1 MHAISL
7 LQTWLEHNG
16 VIGHQAR
23 VGALM
28 RVVESLL
35 SGGRLSLTQLGRYRA
50 GTAYVKHH
58 IKAVDRLLGNRHLH
72 AEREGIYRVLSARV
86 LAGVARPVIV
96 VDWADTA
103 RDRDWLTL
111 RASVPV
117 DGRAITLYEEAHPL
131 RHYNKQR
138 THRGFLEAL
147 HRVLPASCRPV
158 IVTDAGFR
166 GPWFAQVESYGWD
179 WVGRIRNQVSYLN
192 PATGRW
198 RDIHSLYSQ
207 ATIRVRHLGCVIMS
221 KQRRYACRLYL
232 VRAYRRGPGRP
243 RKRKNRGTNLDLYRK
258 QHRTPWL
265 LATSLPHRRGAG
277 KAVKAIYAKRMGI
290 EEAFRD
296 VKNHRWGFALRY
308 ARSHSAHRVEIL
320 LLIATLAASVQ
331 WVMGLVAKAKRWE
344 RHFQA
349 NTERKR
355 RVLSTVFIG
364 NELMRSPRF
373 KPKRIEIVNALRCL
387 RGLVE
392 RDASYA

>member
-7 LQTWLEHNG
+7 LQTWLERNG

-23 VGALM
+23 VVALM

-35 SGGRLSLTQLGRYRA
+35 SGGKLSLTQLGRYRA

-58 IKAVDRLLGNRHLH
+58 IKAVDRLLGNHHLH
-72 AEREGIYRVLSARV
+72 AEREGIYRALSARV
-86 LAGVARPVIV
+86 LAGIARPVIV

-117 DGRAITLYEEAHPL
+117 DGRAITLYEEVHPL

-138 THRGFLEAL
+138 THRRFLDTL
-147 HRVLPASCRPV
+147 NRVLPTPCRPV

-166 GPWFAQVESYGWD
+166 GPWFIQVESYGWD
-179 WVGRIRNQVSYLN
+179 WVGRIRNRVNYLN

-198 RDIHSLYSQ
+198 RDIQSLYSQ
-207 ATIRVRHLGCVIMS
+207 ATTRVRHLGRVIMS

-232 VRAYRRGPGRP
+232 VRAYQRGPGRP

-296 VKNHRWGFALRY
+296 VKNLRWGFALRY
-308 ARSHSAHRVEIL
+308 ARSQSAHRVEIL
-320 LLIATLAASVQ
+320 LLIATLAACVQ
-331 WVMGLVAKAKRWE
+331 WVMGLVARAKRWE

-355 RVLSTVFIG
+355 RALSTVFIG
-364 NELMRSPRF
+364 NELMRSSRF
-373 KPKRIEIVNALRCL
+373 KPKRIEIISALRCL
-387 RGLVE
+387 CGLVE

>member
-7 LQTWLEHNG
+7 LQTWLERNG

-23 VGALM
+23 VVALM

-35 SGGRLSLTQLGRYRA
+35 SGGKLSLTQLGRYRA

-58 IKAVDRLLGNRHLH
+58 IKAVDRLLGNHHLH
-72 AEREGIYRVLSARV
+72 AEREGIYRALSARV
-86 LAGVARPVIV
+86 LAGIARPVIV

-117 DGRAITLYEEAHPL
+117 DGRAITLYEEVHPL

-138 THRGFLEAL
+138 THRRFLDTL
-147 HRVLPASCRPV
+147 NRVLPTPCRPV

-166 GPWFAQVESYGWD
+166 GPWFIQVESYGWD
-179 WVGRIRNQVSYLN
+179 WVGRIRNRVSYLN

-198 RDIHSLYSQ
+198 RDIQSLYSQ
-207 ATIRVRHLGCVIMS
+207 ATTRVRHLGRVIMS

-232 VRAYRRGPGRP
+232 VRAYQRGPGRP

-296 VKNHRWGFALRY
+296 VKNLRWGFALRY
-308 ARSHSAHRVEIL
+308 ARSQSAHRVEIL
-320 LLIATLAASVQ
+320 LLIATLAACVQ
-331 WVMGLVAKAKRWE
+331 WVMGLVARAKRWE

-355 RVLSTVFIG
+355 RALSTVFIG
-364 NELMRSPRF
+364 NELMRSSRF
-373 KPKRIEIVNALRCL
+373 KPKRIEIISALRCL
-387 RGLVE
+387 CGLVE

>member
-7 LQTWLEHNG
+7 LQTWLERNG

-23 VGALM
+23 VVALM

-35 SGGRLSLTQLGRYRA
+35 SGGKLSLTQLGRYRA
-50 GTAYVKHH
+50 GPAYVKHH
-58 IKAVDRLLGNRHLH
+58 IKAVDRLLGNHHLH
-72 AEREGIYRVLSARV
+72 AEREGIYRALSARV
-86 LAGVARPVIV
+86 LAGIARPVIV

-117 DGRAITLYEEAHPL
+117 DGRAITLYEEVHPL

-138 THRGFLEAL
+138 THRRFLDTL
-147 HRVLPASCRPV
+147 NRVLPTPCRPV

-166 GPWFAQVESYGWD
+166 GPWFIQVESYGWD
-179 WVGRIRNQVSYLN
+179 WVGRIRNRVNYLN
-192 PATGRW
+192 LATGRW
-198 RDIHSLYSQ
+198 RDIQSLYSQ
-207 ATIRVRHLGCVIMS
+207 ATTRVRHLGRVIMS

-232 VRAYRRGPGRP
+232 VRAYQRGPGRP

-296 VKNHRWGFALRY
+296 VKNLRWGFALRY
-308 ARSHSAHRVEIL
+308 ARSQSAHRVEIL
-320 LLIATLAASVQ
+320 LLIATLAACVQ
-331 WVMGLVAKAKRWE
+331 WVMGLVARAKRWE

-355 RVLSTVFIG
+355 RALSTVFIG
-364 NELMRSPRF
+364 NELMRSSRF
-373 KPKRIEIVNALRCL
+373 KPKRIEIISALRCL
-387 RGLVE
+387 CGLVE

>member
-7 LQTWLEHNG
+7 LQTWLERNG

-23 VGALM
+23 VVALM

-35 SGGRLSLTQLGRYRA
+35 SGGKLSLTQLGRYRA

-58 IKAVDRLLGNRHLH
+58 IKAVDRLLGNHHLH
-72 AEREGIYRVLSARV
+72 AEREGIYRALSARV
-86 LAGVARPVIV
+86 LAGIARPVIV

-117 DGRAITLYEEAHPL
+117 DGRAITLYEEVHPL

-138 THRGFLEAL
+138 THRRFLDTL
-147 HRVLPASCRPV
+147 NRVLPTPCRPV

-166 GPWFAQVESYGWD
+166 GPWFIQVESYGWD
-179 WVGRIRNQVSYLN
+179 WVGRIRNRVNYLN
-192 PATGRW
+192 LATGRW
-198 RDIHSLYSQ
+198 RDIQSLYSQ
-207 ATIRVRHLGCVIMS
+207 ATTRVRHLGRVIMS

-232 VRAYRRGPGRP
+232 VRAYQRGPGRP
-243 RKRKNRGTNLDLYRK
+243 CKRKNRGTNLDLYRK

-296 VKNHRWGFALRY
+296 VKNLRWGFALRY
-308 ARSHSAHRVEIL
+308 ARSQSAHRVEIL
-320 LLIATLAASVQ
+320 LLIATLAACVQ
-331 WVMGLVAKAKRWE
+331 WVMGLVARAKRWE

-355 RVLSTVFIG
+355 RALSTVFIG
-364 NELMRSPRF
+364 NELMRSSRF
-373 KPKRIEIVNALRCL
+373 KPKRIEIISALRCL
-387 RGLVE
+387 CGLVE

>member
-1 MHAISL
+1 
-7 LQTWLEHNG
+7 
-16 VIGHQAR
+16 
-23 VGALM
+23 
-28 RVVESLL
+28 
-35 SGGRLSLTQLGRYRA
+35 LTQLGRYRA

-58 IKAVDRLLGNRHLH
+58 IKAVDRLLGNHHLH
-72 AEREGIYRVLSARV
+72 AEREGIYRALSARV
-86 LAGVARPVIV
+86 LAGIARPVIV

-117 DGRAITLYEEAHPL
+117 DGRAITLYEEVHPL

-138 THRGFLEAL
+138 THRRFLDTL
-147 HRVLPASCRPV
+147 NRVLPTPCRPV

-166 GPWFAQVESYGWD
+166 GPWFIQVESYGWD
-179 WVGRIRNQVSYLN
+179 WVGRIRNRVNYLN

-198 RDIHSLYSQ
+198 RDIQSLYSQ
-207 ATIRVRHLGCVIMS
+207 ATTRVRHLGRVVMS

-232 VRAYRRGPGRP
+232 VRAYQRGPGRP

-296 VKNHRWGFALRY
+296 VKNLRWGFALRY
-308 ARSHSAHRVEIL
+308 ARSQSAHRVEIL
-320 LLIATLAASVQ
+320 LLIATLAACVQ
-331 WVMGLVAKAKRWE
+331 WVMGLVARAKRWE

-355 RVLSTVFIG
+355 RALSTVFIG
-364 NELMRSPRF
+364 NELMRSSRF
-373 KPKRIEIVNALRCL
+373 KPKRIEIISALRCL
-387 RGLVE
+387 CGLVE

>member
-1 MHAISL
+1 MHAVSL
-7 LQTWLEHNG
+7 LQTWLERNG

-23 VGALM
+23 ISALM

-35 SGGRLSLTQLGRYRA
+35 SGGKLSLTQLGRYRA

-58 IKAVDRLLGNRHLH
+58 IKAVDRLLGNHHLH
-72 AEREGIYRVLSARV
+72 AEREAIYRALSTRM

-117 DGRAITLYEEAHPL
+117 DGRAITLYEEVYPL
-131 RHYNKQR
+131 RHYNTSR
-138 THRGFLEAL
+138 THRQFLNTL

-166 GPWFAQVESYGWD
+166 GPWFRQVESYGWD
-179 WVGRIRNQVSYLN
+179 WVGRIRNQVNYFN

-207 ATIRVRHLGCVIMS
+207 ATTRVRHLGCVIMS
-221 KQRRYACRLYL
+221 KQRRYTCRLYL
-232 VRAYRRGPGRP
+232 VRAYQRGPGRP

-258 QHRTPWL
+258 QHRAPWL

-308 ARSHSAHRVEIL
+308 ARSQSARRVEIL

-331 WVMGLVAKAKRWE
+331 WVMGLAAKARRWE

-373 KPKRIEIVNALRCL
+373 KPKRIEIIDALKGLCL
-387 RGLVE
+387 LVK

>member
-1 MHAISL
+1 MHAVSL
-7 LQTWLEHNG
+7 LQTWLERNG
-16 VIGHQAR
+16 VISHQAR

-35 SGGRLSLTQLGRYRA
+35 SGGKLSLTQLGRYRA

-58 IKAVDRLLGNRHLH
+58 IKAVDRLLGNHHLH
-72 AEREGIYRVLSARV
+72 AEREGIYRALSARV
-86 LAGVARPVIV
+86 LAGIARPVIV

-117 DGRAITLYEEAHPL
+117 DGRAITLYEEIHPL
-131 RHYNKQR
+131 RDYNKSR
-138 THRGFLEAL
+138 THRRFLDAF
-147 HRVLPASCRPV
+147 HRVLPTSCRPV

-166 GPWFAQVESYGWD
+166 GPWFIQVESYGWD
-179 WVGRIRNQVSYLN
+179 WVGRIRNRVNYLN

-198 RDIHSLYSQ
+198 RDIQSLYSQ
-207 ATIRVRHLGCVIMS
+207 ATTRVRHLGRVIMS

-232 VRAYRRGPGRP
+232 VRAYQRGPGRP

-296 VKNHRWGFALRY
+296 VKNLRWGFALRY
-308 ARSHSAHRVEIL
+308 ARSQSAHRVEIL
-320 LLIATLAASVQ
+320 LLIATLAACVQ
-331 WVMGLVAKAKRWE
+331 WVMGLVARAKRWE

-355 RVLSTVFIG
+355 RALSTVFIG
-364 NELMRSPRF
+364 NELMRSSRF
-373 KPKRIEIVNALRCL
+373 KPKRIEIISALRCL
-387 RGLVE
+387 CGLVE

>member
-7 LQTWLEHNG
+7 LQTWLERNG

-23 VGALM
+23 VVALM

-35 SGGRLSLTQLGRYRA
+35 SGGKLSLTQLGRYRA

-58 IKAVDRLLGNRHLH
+58 IKAVDRLLGNHHLH
-72 AEREGIYRVLSARV
+72 AEREGIYRALSARV
-86 LAGVARPVIV
+86 LAGIARPVIV

-117 DGRAITLYEEAHPL
+117 DGRAITLYEEVHPL

-138 THRGFLEAL
+138 THRRFLDTL
-147 HRVLPASCRPV
+147 NRVLPTPCRPV

-166 GPWFAQVESYGWD
+166 GPWFIQVESYGWD
-179 WVGRIRNQVSYLN
+179 WVGRIRNRVNYLN

-198 RDIHSLYSQ
+198 RDIQSLYSQ
-207 ATIRVRHLGCVIMS
+207 ATTRVRHLGRVVMS

-232 VRAYRRGPGRP
+232 VRAYQRGPGRP

-296 VKNHRWGFALRY
+296 VKNLRWGFALRY
-308 ARSHSAHRVEIL
+308 ARSQSAHRVEIL
-320 LLIATLAASVQ
+320 LLIATLAACVQ
-331 WVMGLVAKAKRWE
+331 WVMGLVARAKRWE

-355 RVLSTVFIG
+355 RALSTVFIG
-364 NELMRSPRF
+364 NELMRSSRF
-373 KPKRIEIVNALRCL
+373 KPKRIEIISALRCL
-387 RGLVE
+387 CGLVE